1 MPQNDVNSSVCI
13 QEDRFLN
20 LNQTTIIKV
29 GVYKGWY
36 TDLLNEFSR
45 VDNKSKRK
53 LPIMF
58 GEKNRYSPN

>member
-13 QEDRFLN
+13 QEDHFLN
-20 LNQTTIIKV
+20 VNQTTIIKV